1 MRKVNWSYA
10 FGWLAVIV
18 FSFVAAALIG
28 FALVN
33 IL

>member
-1 MRKVNWSYA
+1 MRKVNWSVA

-18 FSFVAAALIG
+18 FSFLGALL
-28 FALVN
+28 FVYLLAQ